1 MKMISNSP
9 TTNSAPKI
17 FLALMAFLLLQIVA
31 SVWILIRFLKQGQSG
46 IWKIICFCIIP
57 LSLSISFTLDWAG
70 REIDPMLN
78 AIGREDVKL
87 EISDEAYKLHQELF
101 VIDFHSDSLL
111 WKRDLLQKA
120 SHSHVDIPRLIE
132 GNVAIELFGIVTKI
146 PRELN
151 FDKNSNSSTDLIS
164 VIALVQQWPNQT
176 WGKLLPRALYL
187 ADKLDKFDKESNGKF
202 RVLHSKKDLD
212 EYLNIWN
219 YLKQHH
225 LPLNVTA
232 GLLGVEGA
240 QALDGNI
247 SNVEVLYNAGVRY
260 MGLAHFFDNEI
271 CGSAHGETKYGLTE
285 LGKQVVREMERL
297 GMLVDVA
304 HVSEATVDDVL
315 KIATKPV
322 ISSHTGIRSICPGPR
337 NLKDEHLVSIA
348 KTGGLV
354 NIGFFKGAQCELT
367 LKAILDSI
375 DYVVKL
381 IGVDYVGLG
390 SDFDGAVKTP
400 FDVTGLVE
408 LTQGLLL
415 RGYKAN
421 DIANIMGGNGLN
433 LLKQILH

>member
-1 MKMISNSP
+1 M
-9 TTNSAPKI
+9 
-17 FLALMAFLLLQIVA
+17 
-31 SVWILIRFLKQGQSG
+31 
-46 IWKIICFCIIP
+46 
-57 LSLSISFTLDWAG
+57 
-70 REIDPMLN
+70 
-78 AIGREDVKL
+78 
-87 EISDEAYKLHQELF
+87 
-101 VIDFHSDSLL
+101 
-111 WKRDLLQKA
+111 
-120 SHSHVDIPRLIE
+120 
-132 GNVAIELFGIVTKI
+132 AIELFGIVTKI

-176 WGKLLPRALYL
+176 WGKLLPRGNFAYSSKKYLVMIKIFICTALYL

-304 HVSEATVDDVL
+304 HVSEATVGDVL
-315 KIATKPV
+315 KIAKKPV

-390 SDFDGAVKTP
+390 SDFDG
-400 FDVTGLVE
+400 VTKNQFSVYFRFVDG
-408 LTQGLLL
+408 
-415 RGYKAN
+415 
-421 DIANIMGGNGLN
+421 
-433 LLKQILH
+433 